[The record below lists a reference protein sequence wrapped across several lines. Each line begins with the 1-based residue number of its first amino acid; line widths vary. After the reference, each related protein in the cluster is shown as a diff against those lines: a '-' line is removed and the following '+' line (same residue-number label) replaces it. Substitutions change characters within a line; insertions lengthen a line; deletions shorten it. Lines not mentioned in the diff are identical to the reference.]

1 MRVGGVD
8 HWVVDSISRAPLG
21 RAWPVATLSGDSPLA
36 LVLGPSL
43 VRSAHVEVRASV
55 LDHRLRRL
63 RLRLL
68 GRSRLVQGACS
79 LASGLLLL
87 LHQLR
92 VLLDLLGRRQV
103 EVVYYVG
110 DVRDATGLGVA
121 TCTLSWHNCSISTG
135 CCQLLLL
142 TQ

>member
-87 LHQLR
+87 LHQLL